1 MIDDLDKVI
10 ERMRGEIDDLQLES
24 AEKAKPW
31 YRDVATLV
39 AALALVFSFGTTLVS
54 YVQGR
59 DHDIEDKRRELRTA
73 LQRLAALPKESVDAA
88 RVYASDPNSRNMVFG
103 YINEENALLTRHA
116 VDVVKSLPSSAVSAA
131 EYQAVAM
138 ALQNSYNYEAAG
150 TFLENAIKVTDDFNT
165 EIASVRGI
173 ANLRFIQGHPEAGR
187 VGYQTALDIFSKY
200 PNYDP
205 YTKASTNATT
215 EMYWAY
221 AEAGIGEFNL
231 AFQHLNSADEI
242 VAKLTRSPGANEIAA
257 QLAEARQRISGG
269 NRTFPPSSAFPP
281 PGAAPSSGLPPPG
294 K

>member
-1 MIDDLDKVI
+1 MEDLDKVI
-10 ERMRGEIDDLQLES
+10 ERMRDEIDDLQLKT

-39 AALALVFSFGTTLVS
+39 AALALLFSFGTTLVS

-73 LQRLAALPKESVDAA
+73 LQRLAALPKEAIEAA
-88 RVYASDPNSRNMVFG
+88 RDYSDDPNSRRMISTD
-103 YINEENALLTRHA
+103 INEENALLARHA
-116 VDVVKSLPSSAVSAA
+116 VDVIKSLPSGAVSAA
-131 EYQAVAM
+131 EYQAVAV
-138 ALQNSYNYEAAG
+138 ALQYSYYYEEAG
-150 TFLENAIKVTDDFNT
+150 TFLENAVKITDDFNT

-187 VGYQTALDIFSKY
+187 VEYQTALNIFSKY

-205 YTKASTNATT
+205 YTRASANAAT

-221 AEAGIGEFNL
+221 AEAGVGEFNL
-231 AFQHLNSADEI
+231 AFQHLDSADGI
-242 VAKLTRSPGANEIAA
+242 VAKLSRSPGANEIAA
-257 QLAEARQRISGG
+257 QLAQARRSIAGG
-269 NRTFPPSSAFPP
+269 NQTLPPSSAFPP
-281 PGAAPSSGLPPPG
+281 PGATPPSGLLPPD